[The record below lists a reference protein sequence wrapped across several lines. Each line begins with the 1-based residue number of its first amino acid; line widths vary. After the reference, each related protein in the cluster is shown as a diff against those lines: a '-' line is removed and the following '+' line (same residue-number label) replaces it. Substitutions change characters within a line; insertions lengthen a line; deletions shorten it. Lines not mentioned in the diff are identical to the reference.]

1 MVPSRGSKAI
11 GKRFV
16 PAAVAG
22 AGARRIRAFAAQE
35 GCSRP
40 PLVADEPNHPHDAL
54 PKGGQP
60 RHDPFAAI
68 RDPNYR
74 FFAVAFVASSTG
86 LQMLS
91 TAIGW
96 EIWER
101 TESAFILGATG
112 LARALPVIALTLP
125 AGTIVDGGDRK
136 KILAAT
142 QIGFGLVALAL
153 AATSA
158 ATAPIW
164 VFFVLLLA
172 SGCVRSFN
180 APARGALL
188 PSLLPMTRFE
198 NAMAWQSGFFQF
210 AAVAGPMIAG
220 WLIAQNG
227 GAWIVY
233 LGTAFLC
240 TAAGIAALF
249 LKPRPVE
256 RTGAP
261 PKLREMFD
269 GLHHIW
275 REKTILGALTLDLLA
290 VLFGGATALLPMYAD
305 EILDCGPVGLG
316 ALRAAPYVG
325 AFAMAVWLAARPSFG
340 HAGRAMLLSVAA
352 FGVCM
357 IVFGLS
363 TSLWLSLIALAVSGA
378 VDNISVVIRHV
389 LVQVKTPDRLRGRTT
404 AVNSVFIECSN
415 ELGAFESGLVAA
427 YFGPV
432 VSVVSGGFGTLG
444 IVAFVAF
451 AFPALRRMRTLVDPQ
466 VATSKAD
473 MRRSV
478 REAEVDEEEHRRL
491 GPEG

>member
-1 MVPSRGSKAI
+1 LTSQPDHPPTSPPGDPPSA
-11 GKRFV
+11 
-16 PAAVAG
+16 PT
-22 AGARRIRAFAAQE
+22 
-35 GCSRP
+35 
-40 PLVADEPNHPHDAL
+40 
-54 PKGGQP
+54 P

-68 RDPNYR
+68 REPNYR

-101 TESAFILGATG
+101 TENALVLGATG
-112 LARALPVIALTLP
+112 LARALPVILLTLP

-142 QIGFGLVALAL
+142 QIGFGLIALAL

-158 ATAPIW
+158 GSAPIW
-164 VFFVLLLA
+164 LYFALLLA

-188 PSLLPMTRFE
+188 PSLLPLARFE
-198 NAMAWQSGFFQF
+198 NAIAWQSGLFQF
-210 AAVAGPMIAG
+210 AAVVGPLLAGA
-220 WLIAQNG
+220 LIAASG
-227 GAWIVY
+227 GAWMVY
-233 LGTAFLC
+233 LGTAALC
-240 TAAGIAALF
+240 TAAGTAALF

-256 RTGAP
+256 RTGATP
-261 PKLREMFD
+261 RLRDMFD
-269 GLHHIW
+269 GAHHIW

-290 VLFGGATALLPMYAD
+290 VLFGGATALLPVYAK
-305 EILDCGPVGLG
+305 EILGCGPIGLG
-316 ALRAAPYVG
+316 ALRAAPFVG
-325 AFAMAVWLAARPSFG
+325 AFLVAVWLAARPGFRNTGRVLFG
-340 HAGRAMLLSVAA
+340 SVAV

-378 VDNISVVIRHV
+378 VDNVSVVIRHV
-389 LVQVKTPDRLRGRTT
+389 LVQMKTPDELRGRTT

-415 ELGAFESGLVAA
+415 EVGAFESGLVASW
-427 YFGPV
+427 FGPV
-432 VSVVSGGFGTLG
+432 VSVVSGGVGTIG
-444 IVAFVAF
+444 VVVVVAL
-451 AFPALRRMRTLVDPQ
+451 AFPALRRM
-466 VATSKAD
+466 KALIEPGGPVQSD
-473 MRRSV
+473 EMRKDEMRKNV
-478 REAEVDEEEHRRL
+478 REAEFEEEEHRRL